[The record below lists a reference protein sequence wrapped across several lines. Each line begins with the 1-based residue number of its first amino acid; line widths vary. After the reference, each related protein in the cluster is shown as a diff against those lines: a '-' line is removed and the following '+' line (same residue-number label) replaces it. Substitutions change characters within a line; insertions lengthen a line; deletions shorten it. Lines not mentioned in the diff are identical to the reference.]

1 MKNKI
6 EFIDKTF
13 EELQFGTPLQFIKMH
28 NVTDKAKKSVMGIVE
43 SKFYNTRSL
52 LCFDFYKHISRVIS
66 KNGI

>member
-6 EFIDKTF
+6 EFIESTF
-13 EELQFGTPLQFIKMH
+13 EELQFGTPLQFIKMQ